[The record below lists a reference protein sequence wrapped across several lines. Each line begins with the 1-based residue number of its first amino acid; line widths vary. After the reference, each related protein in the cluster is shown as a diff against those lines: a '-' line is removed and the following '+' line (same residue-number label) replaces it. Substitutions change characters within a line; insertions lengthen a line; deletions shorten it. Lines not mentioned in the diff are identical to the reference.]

1 MKKTMIER
9 FPYEIQKA
17 RVKKVASYNIWRGIG
32 IAVFSGFAIAVILIF
47 ALVPTAAQA
56 FDDATTGVNTIFML
70 ILVSSAAI
78 IGGLIIRSANKAR
91 KKSLRL

>member
-1 MKKTMIER
+1 MKTNFEYVANK
-9 FPYEIQKA
+9 K
-17 RVKKVASYNIWRGIG
+17 RVVKEASYNIWKGIA
-32 IAVFSGFAIAVILIF
+32 IAVFSGFSIAVILIF

-70 ILVSSAAI
+70 ILVSSAGI
-78 IGGLIIRSANKAR
+78 VGGLIIRSANKAR

>member
-1 MKKTMIER
+1 MIER

-17 RVKKVASYNIWRGIG
+17 RVRKEASYNIWKGLLLAI
-32 IAVFSGFAIAVILIF
+32 FCGFAIAVILIF

-70 ILVSSAAI
+70 ILVSSAGI
-78 IGGLIIRSANKAR
+78 VGGLIIRSANR
-91 KKSLRL
+91 SRE